1 MVGFEG
7 VVGAVSAG
15 VSIAVVGGGWAGL
28 TCAAELCAAGY
39 RVTLIESNVV
49 PGGRARRVTLPTGL
63 TCDNG
68 QHLLL
73 GTYTE
78 TLRQIARVHAN
89 PASLFTRLPLTLVAT
104 RAYDQVADIAVVGKP
119 FPLLGLGLGLLNA
132 KGLRL
137 TEKIS
142 LLGYLLRAIGFT
154 DIDVTRTVAEDI
166 ASVAPSVRDRL
177 LAPLCLAALN
187 TPASRASAK
196 VFRNVLR
203 AAFLSDTQG
212 ADMLIPAVDLG
223 AVFPDAAS
231 KWLGANGARVLMGET
246 VMIVNDLGE
255 RVELVCRHF
264 TETFDHVVLA
274 VGPQHVPRLLSPTPR
289 WGNVARALE
298 GLTYEPITTLYQTE
312 FALREALPH
321 PNLIAVDDPT
331 MQWVFHHKARRMR
344 AVVVSGADA
353 HEGKTLDDLRAEIAH
368 RTGSLPSVWQGLTE
382 KRATYSC
389 TPQQHVRLATLP
401 KPSGPIWLA
410 GDYCYPNFPATLE
423 SATRS
428 GRETANAIIAAVAK
442 NP

>member
-1 MVGFEG
+1 M
-7 VVGAVSAG
+7 SAG
-15 VSIAVVGGGWAGL
+15 VSIAVIGCGWAGL
-28 TCAAELCAAGY
+28 TCAAELTAAGHH
-39 RVTLIESNVV
+39 VTLIESNTT

-73 GTYTE
+73 GAYSE
-78 TLRQIARVHAN
+78 TLRQIGRVHPN

-104 RAYDQVADIAVVGKP
+104 RSYDQIADIAVIGKA
-119 FPLLGLGLGLLNA
+119 FPLLGLGLGLLGA

-137 TEKIS
+137 AQKMS
-142 LLGYLLRAIGFT
+142 LLGYLLRAVAHT
-154 DIDVTRTVAEDI
+154 DIDVTRTVAHDV
-166 ASVAPSVRDRL
+166 ASVAPAVRDRL

-203 AAFLSDTQG
+203 AAFLSGTRG
-212 ADMLIPAVDLG
+212 ADMLIPAVDLS
-223 AVFPDAAS
+223 AAFPDAAV
-231 KWLGANGARVLMGET
+231 KWLEANGARVLLGET
-246 VMIVNDLGE
+246 VMILNDLE
-255 RVELVCRHF
+255 QNVELVCRHF
-264 TETFDHVVLA
+264 TEKFDHVVLA
-274 VGPQHVPRLLSPTPR
+274 VGPQHVARLLSPTPR
-289 WGNVARALE
+289 WSNVARALSD
-298 GLTYEPITTLYQTE
+298 LVYEPITTLYQTE

-321 PNLIAVDDPT
+321 PNLISVDDPIV
-331 MQWVFHHKARRMR
+331 QWVFHHKARRMR

-353 HEGKTLDDLRAEIAH
+353 HEGKTLDDLRNDVAQ
-368 RTGSLPSVWQGLTE
+368 RTGSLPSAWQGLTE

-401 KPSGPIWLA
+401 KPSGPIWLV

-428 GRETANAIIAAVAK
+428 GRGTADAIIAFVAE
-442 NP
+442 NS